1 MIRQPRSAANQMSE
15 MPKRLRF
22 GLKSLLLILT
32 LFAVAF
38 GMYFVGYRNGY
49 RAANEG
55 RADYV
60 IWSPSHR
67 SIK

>member
-1 MIRQPRSAANQMSE
+1 MSE
-15 MPKRLRF
+15 MPKRKRMRF
-22 GLKSLLLILT
+22 GLRSLFLILT
-32 LFAVAF
+32 LIAIAF
-38 GMYFVGYRNGY
+38 GTYFVGYRNGY

-67 SIK
+67 AIK